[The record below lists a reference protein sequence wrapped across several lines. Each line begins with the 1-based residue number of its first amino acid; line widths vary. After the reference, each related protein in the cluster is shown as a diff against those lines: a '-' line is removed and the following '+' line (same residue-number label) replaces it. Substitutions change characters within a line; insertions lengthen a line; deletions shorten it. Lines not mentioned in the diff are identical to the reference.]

1 MAKLYFKYGAMGSS
15 KSANALMAEYNYAE
29 VGKKVIL
36 AKPCIDTRD
45 GERIIKSRIGLEKEC
60 IFLEELL
67 SKEVLAGLEV
77 IQKNPNGHEA
87 IQIRKELLG
96 TYLMCDAI
104 IVDEAQFATREQIDY
119 LSDIVDY
126 LNIPVLCYGL
136 RADFQNK
143 AFPGSLRLLE
153 IADILEEV
161 KTVCW
166 CGKKATCNA
175 RYNENGIVRHGE
187 QIELGANDKYVA
199 LCRKHWKE
207 GKLSGEAD

>member
-1 MAKLYFKYGAMGSS
+1 LYFKYGAMGSS
-15 KSANALMAEYNYAE
+15 KSANALMTEYNYTE

-36 AKPCIDTRD
+36 TKPCIDTRD
-45 GERIIKSRIGLEKEC
+45 GERIIKSRIGLHSNC
-60 IFLEELL
+60 IYLEELL
-67 SKEVLAGLEV
+67 CQEV
-77 IQKNPNGHEA
+77 ITGLSVIRENPNGNKAEKV
-87 IQIRKELLG
+87 RKELLG
-96 TYLMCDAI
+96 TKLLCDAI
-104 IVDEAQFATREQIDY
+104 IVDEAQFATPEQIDL

-126 LNIPVLCYGL
+126 LNIPILCYGL

-153 IADILEEV
+153 SADILEEI

-187 QIELGANDKYVA
+187 QIELGANDKYIA

-207 GKLSGEAD
+207 GKLTG